1 MIKMYRVPHLHR
13 GIILRSVEVLLLA
26 MLLIPATLINIQAI
40 LRWDR
45 LMVFAEYQQLRPVR
59 YDTQNL
65 LMVAIPITGILCGF
79 LLAYAVLQRWQAWK
93 IALLAT
99 IVVITASAY
108 VWYDQ
113 TMLTVF

>member
-1 MIKMYRVPHLHR
+1 MYRVPHLRR
-13 GIILRSVEVLLLA
+13 GIILRSVEVLLLII
-26 MLLIPATLINIQAI
+26 LLIPATLINIRAI
-40 LRWDR
+40 WHWHR
-45 LMVFAEYQQLRPVR
+45 LMIFAEYQQLRPVR

-65 LMVAIPITGILCGF
+65 LMVSIPIAGIICAF

-99 IVVITASAY
+99 IVVITALAY